1 MEGLTDGPVKTY
13 LFRLEFNTLEE
24 AIRVAEQ
31 EDFSEKQAHA
41 NSNSYRPSRRQ
52 ENGGPEPMDLCYS
65 DSEISCVT
73 IIRICRHAIDVE
85 RQYLCLRMRF
95 PERGTTYCTYLTVKR
110 QRMVRGVGPTL
121 LRERNIVTDSSKMV
135 RVGRCGAHY

>member
-1 MEGLTDGPVKTY
+1 MQGLRSSQNLPLPTGIRSPGRGNTVCGTGRFQRKKTPVN
-13 LFRLEFNTLEE
+13 L
-24 AIRVAEQ
+24 
-31 EDFSEKQAHA
+31 
-41 NSNSYRPSRRQ
+41 NSYRPSRRQ
-52 ENGGPEPMDLCYS
+52 ENGGPEPIDLCYAE
-65 DSEISCVT
+65 SENSRVT
-73 IIRICRHAIDVE
+73 TIVNCRDAIEVE